1 MFEANTGLKNYADA
15 ILATKAPLASP
26 ALVGIP
32 TAPTAN
38 PGTNTTQIATT
49 AFVTGAITT
58 AVNAIDLTPFATK
71 LSPTFTG
78 TPQAPTPP
86 AGDNS
91 YLLAT
96 TNFVQSTIASTPNS
110 LWLGS
115 AKFINSGLPSSNVGA
130 NGDFWFQV

>member
-1 MFEANTGLKNYADA
+1 M
-15 ILATKAPLASP
+15 ASP